1 VLLNASCHVPG
12 DLKLLCNLRG
22 LAEIVSEVLP
32 RIRVNVSVVGAG
44 SDYVAYQHSH
54 SSLQCAQV
62 CPFQD
67 SLAGSGSPLLNSL
80 IDKQLTGAPICS
92 SVPIAAQ
99 AVTDGLAEAED
110 VLVT

>member
-1 VLLNASCHVPG
+1 MSVLWEQVVTMWLTSIHTAVCSVP
-12 DLKLLCNLRG
+12 RF
-22 LAEIVSEVLP
+22 A
-32 RIRVNVSVVGAG
+32 
-44 SDYVAYQHSH
+44 
-54 SSLQCAQV
+54 
-62 CPFQD
+62 
-67 SLAGSGSPLLNSL
+67 PLLNSL